1 MQGVLISICGSP
13 VLITFMS
20 FSAVSGWIDFIR
32 RVVFFNSC
40 HVSLGRSSVFSS
52 LQNVW
57 NNKTAELPLILLFL
71 FSLII
76 SETDVKLYWYTS
88 TVTGYE
94 ELAVS
99 FGSSLSSTPQNSP
112 EGTKFEHY
120 LHRWYWQKIE
130 NVIVRA
136 LTVTKLCKKSRSFV
150 QNFLGPAET
159 QLFSAALC
167 PKARTPLFLKKYC
180 YAGKITVYKGRNI
193 TSVMSRKLR
202 KRDKKKMAPLHLGS
216 SLEHV

>member
-1 MQGVLISICGSP
+1 
-13 VLITFMS
+13 MS

-57 NNKTAELPLILLFL
+57 NNKTAELPLILLSR

-99 FGSSLSSTPQNSP
+99 FGSSLSSTPQNSS
-112 EGTKFEHY
+112 ERHEVWILFTSMI
-120 LHRWYWQKIE
+120 LTE
-130 NVIVRA
+130 NRKCGCPSINGHKNCVKSTGASSRTFLVQLRPSYFQPPYA
-136 LTVTKLCKKSRSFV
+136 LRQAPPF
-150 QNFLGPAET
+150 F
-159 QLFSAALC
+159 
-167 PKARTPLFLKKYC
+167 FLKKILL
-180 YAGKITVYKGRNI
+180 AGKITVYKGRNI

-202 KRDKKKMAPLHLGS
+202 KRDKKKWLPYTLGLFRTCLNTLAS
-216 SLEHV
+216 